1 MDAKTRYPGLVDR
14 YSGHNRTR
22 LHIAAST
29 GQLLVLHSLIREGQ
43 AVNRRTSEGITPLHE
58 ACGTNHVYCARNLIK
73 AKAEL
78 NACDILGATPLNH
91 AASTG
96 SVDCVKL
103 LIEAGCDVNPKQ
115 TTRSPLHEA
124 ALNGNEECVRLLLD
138 AGAQLELEDQHY
150 GTALH
155 CACEQSHPACV
166 GLLLQSGSCV
176 NFIVPQTHCSPLHLA
191 AMRNNTKIIQL
202 LMDYGATPFVKD
214 KKQQYP
220 CDLVEVDCD
229 AASTLYKYHSNAVSL
244 KQLCRLE
251 IRKNIGSSHLDNLPN
266 LDVPASLKSYLQYK

>member
-73 AKAEL
+73 AKAEVQMVVI
-78 NACDILGATPLNH
+78 C
-91 AASTG
+91 SMY
-96 SVDCVKL
+96 S
-103 LIEAGCDVNPKQ
+103 
-115 TTRSPLHEA
+115 
-124 ALNGNEECVRLLLD
+124 NEECVRLLLD